1 MLLLILGKRLF
12 IDFDCFIYFGDGEI
26 VQSMGHALWNVSKSF
41 MCYLLVES

>member
-1 MLLLILGKRLF
+1 MLLFNGKRLF
-12 IDFDCFIYFGDGEI
+12 TDFDCFIYFADGKI